1 MSVLK
6 EMCITGL
13 YFLTSKFYDVPCI
26 VNDRCLH
33 LEGHLEWIFC
43 SFGKCVYTL
52 GNDDN
57 AVDAIERRIWQLQM
71 IGCIVYDIT
80 LAILEH
86 ALSLRTWLIFTASF
100 CSMSLCDNVN
110 INIRGC
116 LGSSTSAGMMS
127 HTDTTCHSH

>member
-1 MSVLK
+1 MMCLVLSMTVVSTWRDILSGSSVVLA
-6 EMCITGL
+6 
-13 YFLTSKFYDVPCI
+13 
-26 VNDRCLH
+26 N
-33 LEGHLEWIFC
+33 
-43 SFGKCVYTL
+43 VYTQ
-52 GNDDN
+52 GTDN
-57 AVDAIERRIWQLQM
+57 AVDAIERRTWQFQM
-71 IGCIVYDIT
+71 IQCIVYNIT

-127 HTDTTCHSH
+127 HTSSHCHLCAISAHFVLFLKSHQ